1 MPFRAR
7 YQGNVVVPA
16 MVPDGETVECLD
28 CGGTLYQR
36 GGPER
41 AQHFYHPPQAHDDP
55 CIARDSE
62 RGESETHA
70 RCVALA
76 VDALTDAFDGQ
87 YERCQPEVSLDVS
100 RTPTPPDRRR
110 ADALLEFAD
119 ENPVLGRGVILE
131 VQYKHHTKDRQ
142 GTTHDY
148 LWAGYSVA
156 WLDADEFAPDH
167 LDYAVVDEKFRDADG
182 AGFTARDHDPHEFDA
197 SGRDTFDWEVTSR
210 GCWQYREVESHA
222 WFRVP
227 AYAHPQGREYEAC
240 RFCDARRRYDDELT
254 RYVYDYDGL
263 LAPEFDTEDLREGF
277 IQMPKGG
284 SPFGEWV
291 TGEGRYSDLTLWE
304 DALLH
309 GSFAP
314 CRGGSNFHVWSNP
327 ESIEGDDGTLWQC
340 ENCPACLL
348 VKEWRDPFI
357 LFGKPP
363 EDHWHLE
370 SLEGNPRRC
379 NDQCHTEYAMFE
391 RDFCPTCR
399 APVPIDEPS

>member
-7 YQGNVVVPA
+7 YQGEIVVPA
-16 MVPDGETVECLD
+16 MIPDGETVECLD

-76 VDALTDAFDGQ
+76 VDALTETFDGQ
-87 YERCQPEVSLDVS
+87 YARCQPEVSLDVS
-100 RTPTPPDRRR
+100 HSPTPPDRRR

-119 ENPVLGRGVILE
+119 ENPVLGWGVILE
-131 VQYKHHTKDRQ
+131 VQYKHHMKDRQ

-148 LWAGYSVA
+148 LSAGYSVA

-167 LDYAVVDEKFRDADG
+167 LDYAVVDEKFREGDAPGYTVD
-182 AGFTARDHDPHEFDA
+182 DHDAREFDV
-197 SGRDTFDWEVTSR
+197 SGRQAFDWEPATR
-210 GCWQYREVESHA
+210 GCWYYRDYDTHA

-240 RFCDARRRYDDELT
+240 AYCDARRQYDDELT

-263 LAPEFDTEDLREGF
+263 LAPEFNTEDLRDGYIKMPGDGF
-277 IQMPKGG
+277 R
-284 SPFGEWV
+284 FEEWV
-291 TGEGRYSDLTLWE
+291 AGEGRYSDLTLWE
-304 DALLH
+304 DALRH
-309 GSFAP
+309 GTFAP
-314 CRGGSNFHVWSNP
+314 CRGGSVFHDWTNA
-327 ESIEGDDGTLWQC
+327 ESIEDDTGTLWEC
-340 ENCPACLL
+340 ANCPSCLL
-348 VKEWRDPFI
+348 AKIWRDPFI
-357 LFGKPP
+357 LFGKPL
-363 EDHWHLE
+363 EDHWHLAG
-370 SLEGNPRRC
+370 LEGNPRRC
-379 NDQCHTEYAMFE
+379 GHRCHTEYARYD
-391 RDFCPTCR
+391 RDVCPDCR
-399 APVPIDEPS
+399 APVPIDDPS